1 MISYLFVSSLPAWVL
16 ILSPDSFRN
25 RRKNP
30 ALPQEPLYLGHLISS
45 FLEIQENP
53 TGTPQHMHPLWNL
66 PGDIC
71 SPGKQTLFKSQTL
84 NFSPSLIPPSCLW
97 LHHWFLHVVFFYC
110 YFLPFMQ
117 LYFSLFPSWTVID
130 VMIMHSS
137 YKAPNNEVLI

>member
-53 TGTPQHMHPLWNL
+53 TGTPQHTHPLRNL

-71 SPGKQTLFKSQTL
+71 SPGKQTLFKKLQSFPNPSKLSLAT
-84 NFSPSLIPPSCLW
+84 SLISACCF
-97 LHHWFLHVVFFYC
+97 FLLLFSSFYAVVFFSLPQLDC
-110 YFLPFMQ
+110 NRCDDNAQFL
-117 LYFSLFPSWTVID
+117 
-130 VMIMHSS
+130 
-137 YKAPNNEVLI
+137 